1 MFLLWEKMFQTYKQI
16 IPRICKNLLSIK
28 KTNKDNPIGKRAK
41 NKNRQF
47 TKKGKQPVS
56 IRKEAWGLPWWSSG

>member
-41 NKNRQF
+41 NKNRPSQPE
-47 TKKGKQPVS
+47 GK
-56 IRKEAWGLPWWSSG
+56 IGLPRANPRGRLRSPS